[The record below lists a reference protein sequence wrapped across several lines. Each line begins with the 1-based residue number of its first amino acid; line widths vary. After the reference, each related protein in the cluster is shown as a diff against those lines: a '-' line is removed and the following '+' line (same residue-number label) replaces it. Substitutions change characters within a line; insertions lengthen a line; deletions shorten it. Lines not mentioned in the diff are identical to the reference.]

1 MIEKGKYPVQF
12 EIQDIRHRYFEV
24 RNHMVRAWNVI
35 CELCSVHGLDIPD
48 DAWNE
53 LEHILSFDASDRI
66 FMGSVF
72 RKQEAEQ
79 AAFKE
84 LRRIQGNKPASMEG
98 LARIEMVLEETDQ
111 KLKREVPSWILEIL
125 ER

>member
-1 MIEKGKYPVQF
+1 M
-12 EIQDIRHRYFEV
+12 

-35 CELCSVHGLDIPD
+35 CELRSIHGLDIPD

-79 AAFKE
+79 EAFKE
-84 LRRIQGNKPASMEG
+84 LRWILGKKPASMEG
-98 LARIEMVLEETDQ
+98 LARIETVLEETDQ